1 VSARTRGAGPVRGG
15 WPLPEL
21 TWLSIVGAA
30 IVAVLLLALHLPHQ
44 PQPLRSKSAPV
55 TQPAAQVQ
63 LAPGQVVAVAERRRP
78 AWRVAAQE

>member
-1 VSARTRGAGPVRGG
+1 MSERLRGTGPAPGG
-15 WPLPEL
+15 LPLPEL

-44 PQPLRSKSAPV
+44 PQPLRSKSAPA
-55 TQPAAQVQ
+55 QPGDTVQ
-63 LAPGQVVAVAERRRP
+63 LAPGQVVAAAERHRP